1 MEGKP
6 TILICEDERDLLAV
20 YVTAFKKQ
28 YNVMTASSGKT
39 CIEKYMEQMLHRK
52 KIDIILLDYKLGDST
67 GDDIACKIRDLGD
80 AKVILITAYD
90 LDREKVDDLK
100 KSNCIVDV
108 IIKPVSL
115 KTLAE
120 KVRQTLL
127 D

>member
-28 YNVMTASSGKT
+28 YDVMTASSGKA

-67 GDDIACKIRDLGD
+67 GDDIACKIRDLGG

-108 IIKPVSL
+108 IAKPVSL
-115 KTLAE
+115 KTLVE